1 MRPYAD
7 VPGRRALQILAD
19 VLAVTAIVVAVRVGR
34 AVHDAIAAYSVW
46 GERVESAGE
55 SLASSLT
62 SIGAT
67 LSQIPLVGTIIGDPF
82 TGAVGAAD
90 ELAALGDDI
99 QERVSSFATTAGV
112 LTAALPILAVL
123 VVWLVPRLRFPAPA
137 RPPPPPP
144 AACAP
149 SRCPLRAAT
158 CSHCAPSH
166 RPRSRTF
173 SACGPTSPP
182 PGAPGTRPRS
192 TPSPRSRSLRPAC
205 GSPTASRLPRDP
217 SARARVHAP

>member
-55 SLASSLT
+55 SLASSFT

-123 VVWLVPRLRFPAPA
+123 VVWLVPRLRFAVRAGRVRAVALSPAGRDLLALRALASAPIQDLQRL
-137 RPPPPPP
+137 RPDVAAAWRAGDEAAIDALASLTLSQAGVRIPDRVTP
-144 AACAP
+144 AA
-149 SRCPLRAAT
+149 
-158 CSHCAPSH
+158 
-166 RPRSRTF
+166 
-173 SACGPTSPP
+173 
-182 PGAPGTRPRS
+182 
-192 TPSPRSRSLRPAC
+192 
-205 GSPTASRLPRDP
+205 
-217 SARARVHAP
+217 

>member
-55 SLASSLT
+55 SLGSSLT

-123 VVWLVPRLRFPAPA
+123 VGWLVPRLRFAVRAGRVRAVALSPAGRDLLALRALASAPIQDLQRL
-137 RPPPPPP
+137 RPDVAAAWRAGDEAAIDALASLTLSQAGVRIPDRVTP
-144 AACAP
+144 AA
-149 SRCPLRAAT
+149 
-158 CSHCAPSH
+158 
-166 RPRSRTF
+166 
-173 SACGPTSPP
+173 
-182 PGAPGTRPRS
+182 
-192 TPSPRSRSLRPAC
+192 
-205 GSPTASRLPRDP
+205 
-217 SARARVHAP
+217 